1 MEYLDWQIRAA
12 TDPEFRARLVADA
25 KETLRSAGFDV
36 PEGVSVRIEES
47 TPQEIVLAIPPLL
60 PEGAEVDE
68 DALSETAAGSSPLC
82 ALTIFHAA
90 VLGGTFTYKYVKD
103 GHLN

>member
-1 MEYLDWQIRAA
+1 MDYQELQLAAA

-25 KETLRSAGFDV
+25 KETLKSAGFDV

-82 ALTIFHAA
+82 ALTIFDAA

>member
-1 MEYLDWQIRAA
+1 MDYQELQLAA
-12 TDPEFRARLVADA
+12 AADPEFRARLIAEA

-36 PEGVSVRIEES
+36 PDGVSVRIEES
-47 TPQEIVLAIPPLL
+47 TLQEIVLAIPPLL
-60 PEGAEVDE
+60 PEGIEVDE